1 MSEMDSV
8 QRELNEIK
16 QVLNQI
22 LVKITADTAV
32 AAARTER
39 KLSEQKRKDQIKGI
53 LVNNKHL
60 LQLSEP

>member
-22 LVKITADTAV
+22 LVKIAADTAV
-32 AAARTER
+32 AAASTER
-39 KLSEQKRKDQIKGI
+39 KNQIKGI